1 MIKFK
6 RFLPVVLLSTSML
19 IPSKAYAA
27 YGRIVD
33 NTWYR
38 SIVGVWVEVYGGE
51 SGWAHIKRQG
61 DSQVADWKYETYGH
75 PYSLHIGVGGDEEN
89 WAQNVK
95 TDIIEDDRNHKYI
108 EVRLIGSWF
117 NQQYVAIVK

>member
-38 SIVGVWVEVYGGE
+38 SIVGVWAVM
-51 SGWAHIKRQG
+51 KR
-61 DSQVADWKYETYGH
+61 
-75 PYSLHIGVGGDEEN
+75 IGL
-89 WAQNVK
+89 
-95 TDIIEDDRNHKYI
+95 RM
-108 EVRLIGSWF
+108 
-117 NQQYVAIVK
+117 